1 MWLENYLVLG
11 AKVKL
16 YKLFFKKIEKL
27 DINFIKIKG
36 HKKNSLKDELDTIF
50 NLVDKASRSA
60 LRKNF
65 I

>member
-1 MWLENYLVLG
+1 M
-11 AKVKL
+11 
-16 YKLFFKKIEKL
+16 
-27 DINFIKIKG
+27 DIDFIKIKG